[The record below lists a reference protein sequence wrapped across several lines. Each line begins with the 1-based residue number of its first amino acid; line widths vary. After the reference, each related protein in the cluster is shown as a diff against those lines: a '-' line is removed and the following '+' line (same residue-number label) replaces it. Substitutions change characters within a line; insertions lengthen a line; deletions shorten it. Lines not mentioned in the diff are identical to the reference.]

1 MDCGCWATMSGGRQ
15 LRDHNLVELT
25 IVGMGFYYY
34 YYFIWVCLG
43 LGRESYDVG
52 YLELFGFE
60 EDEWVV
66 IGVVVDGSC
75 CLAGSHDSLCCGFG
89 FCFEIFF
96 IWVCLR
102 FDVGW
107 LIS

>member
-34 YYFIWVCLG
+34 YYYFIWVCLG

-52 YLELFGFE
+52 
-60 EDEWVV
+60 
-66 IGVVVDGSC
+66 
-75 CLAGSHDSLCCGFG
+75 
-89 FCFEIFF
+89 
-96 IWVCLR
+96 
-102 FDVGW
+102 
-107 LIS
+107 